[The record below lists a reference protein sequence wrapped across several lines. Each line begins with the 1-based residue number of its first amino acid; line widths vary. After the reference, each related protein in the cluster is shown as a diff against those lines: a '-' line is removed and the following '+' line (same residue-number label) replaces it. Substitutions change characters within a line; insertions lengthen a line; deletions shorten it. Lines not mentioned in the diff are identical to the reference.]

1 MSAKYPII
9 SVTGSSGAGTTSVR
23 RTFEQIFR
31 RESIA
36 AAFIEG
42 DAFHR
47 YNRDEMRAV
56 MAEEELKGN
65 RNFSH
70 FGANANIL
78 EELEAVF
85 RSYSESGTGKTRHYV
100 HDDEEAAYYGCA
112 PETFTDWEALP
123 EKGDLLF
130 YEGLHGAVKTDKVNI
145 SQYPDLKI
153 GVVPVINLEWIQKIH
168 RDCSARGYT
177 LEEVMDTML
186 RRMPDYI
193 RYMCPQFTET
203 DINFQR
209 VPTVDTSNPFVARW
223 IPTADELMVIIRFA
237 RPRGIDFPYLHSMI
251 RDSFMSRA
259 NSIVIPGNKLDLAMQ
274 LILTPFVLQLVERR
288 RRAG

>member
-31 RESIA
+31 RERIA

-70 FGANANIL
+70 FGANANLL

-153 GVVPVINLEWIQKIH
+153 GVVPVINLEWIQKIR
-168 RDCSARGYT
+168 RDCSRAAIQWKRSWTRCCGECPIISVTCVPSSPKRTSISRGF
-177 LEEVMDTML
+177 
-186 RRMPDYI
+186 RRSI
-193 RYMCPQFTET
+193 PQ
-203 DINFQR
+203 
-209 VPTVDTSNPFVARW
+209 
-223 IPTADELMVIIRFA
+223 IPSL
-237 RPRGIDFPYLHSMI
+237 
-251 RDSFMSRA
+251 
-259 NSIVIPGNKLDLAMQ
+259 
-274 LILTPFVLQLVERR
+274 
-288 RRAG
+288 RAGSRPPMSQWSLSVSPDGVALIFPIFIR

>member
-1 MSAKYPII
+1 MSAKYTTII

-23 RTFEQIFR
+23 RTFEQIIR
-31 RESIA
+31 RERIA

-70 FGANANIL
+70 FGANANLL

-85 RSYSESGTGKTRHYV
+85 RSYSKSGTGKTRHYV
-100 HDDEEAAYYGCA
+100 HGDEEAAYYGCA

-153 GVVPVINLEWIQKIH
+153 GVVPVINLESIQKIH

-177 LEEVMDTML
+177 VEEVMDTML

-193 RYMCPQFTET
+193 RYMCSQFTET

-209 VPTVDTSNPFVARW
+209 VPTVDTSNPFVARS
-223 IPTADELMVIIRFA
+223 IPTADRSQWSLSVSPDGVALIFPIYIR
-237 RPRGIDFPYLHSMI
+237 
-251 RDSFMSRA
+251 
-259 NSIVIPGNKLDLAMQ
+259 
-274 LILTPFVLQLVERR
+274 
-288 RRAG
+288 

>member
-31 RESIA
+31 RERIA

-70 FGANANIL
+70 FGANANLL

-100 HDDEEAAYYGCA
+100 HGYEEAAHYGCA

-145 SQYPDLKI
+145 SQYPR
-153 GVVPVINLEWIQKIH
+153 LE
-168 RDCSARGYT
+168 D
-177 LEEVMDTML
+177 
-186 RRMPDYI
+186 RR
-193 RYMCPQFTET
+193 R
-203 DINFQR
+203 
-209 VPTVDTSNPFVARW
+209 
-223 IPTADELMVIIRFA
+223 
-237 RPRGIDFPYLHSMI
+237 
-251 RDSFMSRA
+251 
-259 NSIVIPGNKLDLAMQ
+259 PGNQPRMDSKNPSGLLGARLYSGRGHGHDVAANARLYPLHVSPVHRNGHQFPEGSDGRYLKSLRCALD
-274 LILTPFVLQLVERR
+274 PDRR
-288 RRAG
+288 

>member
-23 RTFEQIFR
+23 RSFEQIFR

-85 RSYSESGTGKTRHYV
+85 RSYSKSGTGKTRHYV

-153 GVVPVINLEWIQKIH
+153 GVVPVINLEWIQNIH
-168 RDCSARGYT
+168 RDCSARGYPV
-177 LEEVMDTML
+177 EEVMDTML

-223 IPTADELMVIIRFA
+223 IPTADESMVIIRFA
-237 RPRGIDFPYLHSMI
+237 RRRGIDFPYLHSMI

-274 LILTPFVLQLVERR
+274 LILTPFVLQLVEQR